1 MTKKSTSPYQAT
13 LWETSPPAG
22 ETWPMVVNFR
32 ELVPEISD
40 TSYLTHSLFYYPAK
54 FIPQIPR
61 FCLRA
66 YTEPGGWVIDPFAG
80 SGTVGL
86 EATLMNR
93 NAILLDINPLLNH
106 IVPAKILFQY
116 AYLNPHTLQK
126 MLDEMVQASSVSY
139 RPAWKNLEYWY
150 DPHVL
155 ETLCR
160 YWGWAK
166 SLEGNPY
173 QTILVIALLKAS
185 KHFSYA
191 EHKTPKL
198 FKSKAKQK
206 EMQHLL
212 QGDWKST
219 LKDLIYET
227 TLDAYRRLTMLAR
240 LREQSQSSVLYYG
253 GVDSSEPFVFEK
265 PEIRSKTVQALITSP
280 PYLQAQEYIRTAKLE
295 LYWLGYTEEEVK
307 TVSRL
312 EIPYRRA
319 EGRISTPTLEHVR
332 GAIHRQDLQAILD
345 SYFYYTLCSLENAA
359 GTLRSGGRLC
369 IFVGNPKIEGI
380 EVEIWRIIAEYFQ
393 ERGYEMES
401 VYEDEIKNRQLFR
414 NRKNK
419 NPEGM
424 KSEFLLVMRK
434 S

>member
-1 MTKKSTSPYQAT
+1 
-13 LWETSPPAG
+13 
-22 ETWPMVVNFR
+22 
-32 ELVPEISD
+32 
-40 TSYLTHSLFYYPAK
+40 
-54 FIPQIPR
+54 
-61 FCLRA
+61 
-66 YTEPGGWVIDPFAG
+66 
-80 SGTVGL
+80 
-86 EATLMNR
+86 
-93 NAILLDINPLLNH
+93 
-106 IVPAKILFQY
+106 
-116 AYLNPHTLQK
+116 
-126 MLDEMVQASSVSY
+126 
-139 RPAWKNLEYWY
+139 
-150 DPHVL
+150 
-155 ETLCR
+155 
-160 YWGWAK
+160 
-166 SLEGNPY
+166 LEGNPY

-185 KHFSYA
+185 KLFSYA

-212 QGDWKST
+212 QGDWKSS

-227 TLDAYRRLTMLAR
+227 AFDAYRRLTMLAR

-307 TVSRL
+307 AVSRL

-319 EGRISTPTLEHVR
+319 KGRISTPALEHVR